1 MVFFVCVFVDL
12 TKQKNQNYETN
23 TIYSNKQGSKIKTE
37 KFEKIN
43 QSLNFDVKLLILFC
57 GYFSHFNQHH
67 FASNIQWFIINR
79 ENLWRFDYNS
89 SVSSYTFLTPK
100 NGSICRCFNL
110 GRILNTPK
118 IHKVFVCNFMLLLT
132 VFCIEEF
139 KIVRLGTHF
148 VLKWFLSWTYS
159 SCNYAF
165 SMTHRWQIRM
175 FKHLHTYK

>member
-1 MVFFVCVFVDL
+1 M
-12 TKQKNQNYETN
+12 
-23 TIYSNKQGSKIKTE
+23 
-37 KFEKIN
+37 
-43 QSLNFDVKLLILFC
+43 FC